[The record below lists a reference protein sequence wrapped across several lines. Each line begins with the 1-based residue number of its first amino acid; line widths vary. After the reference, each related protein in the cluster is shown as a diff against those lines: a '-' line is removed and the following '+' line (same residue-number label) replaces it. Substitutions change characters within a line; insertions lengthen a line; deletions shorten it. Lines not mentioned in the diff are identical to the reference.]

1 MKFITVR
8 DLRSSPAK
16 VWKDLPVEKEM
27 IITNNGKPVALLT
40 PVSDQNMES
49 TLRAVRQAMAAS
61 AIEKLQLDARKN
73 GTNRLSDED
82 VEREIAETRAID
94 KDQR

>member
-61 AIEKLQLDARKN
+61 AIEKLQFDARKN
-73 GTNRLSDED
+73 GTNTLSDED
-82 VEREIAETRAID
+82 VEREIAETRARD

>member
-8 DLRSSPAK
+8 DLRLSPAK
-16 VWKDLPVEKEM
+16 IWKDLPVEKEM

-61 AIEKLQLDARKN
+61 AIEKLQFDARKN
-73 GTNRLSDED
+73 GTNTLSDED
-82 VEREIAETRAID
+82 VEREIAETRALD

>member
-27 IITNNGKPVALLT
+27 IITHNGKPVALLT

>member
-61 AIEKLQLDARKN
+61 AIEKLQFDARKN

>member
-16 VWKDLPVEKEM
+16 VWKDLPAEKEM

-49 TLRAVRQAMAAS
+49 TLRAVRKARAAS
-61 AIEKLQLDARKN
+61 AIEKLQFDARKN
-73 GTNRLSDED
+73 GTDMLSDQE
-82 VEREIAETRAID
+82 VEREIAETRAKN

>member
-1 MKFITVR
+1 MRFITVR

-16 VWKDLPVEKEM
+16 VWKDLPVEKEI

-40 PVSDQNMES
+40 PVSDQTMES
-49 TLRAVRQAMAAS
+49 TLRAVRKAMAAS
-61 AIEKLQLDARKN
+61 AIEKLQFDARKN
-73 GTNRLSDED
+73 GTNMLSDQD
-82 VEREIAETRAID
+82 VAREIAETRARN

>member
-16 VWKDLPVEKEM
+16 VWKELPVEKEM

-61 AIEKLQLDARKN
+61 AIEKLQFDARKN
-73 GTNRLSDED
+73 GTNTLSDED
-82 VEREIAETRAID
+82 VEREIAETRAVN

>member
-61 AIEKLQLDARKN
+61 AIEKLHFDARKN
-73 GTNRLSDED
+73 GTNTLSDED

>member
-27 IITNNGKPVALLT
+27 IVTNNGKPVALLT

>member
-49 TLRAVRQAMAAS
+49 TLRAVRKAMAVS
-61 AIEKLQLDARKN
+61 AIEKLQFDARKN
-73 GTNRLSDED
+73 GTNILSDEE
-82 VEREIAETRAID
+82 VEREIAETRAKN

>member
-40 PVSDQNMES
+40 PVSDQNLES

-61 AIEKLQLDARKN
+61 AIEKLQFDARKN
-73 GTNRLSDED
+73 GTNTLSDED
-82 VEREIAETRAID
+82 VEREIAETRALD
-94 KDQR
+94 KDQP